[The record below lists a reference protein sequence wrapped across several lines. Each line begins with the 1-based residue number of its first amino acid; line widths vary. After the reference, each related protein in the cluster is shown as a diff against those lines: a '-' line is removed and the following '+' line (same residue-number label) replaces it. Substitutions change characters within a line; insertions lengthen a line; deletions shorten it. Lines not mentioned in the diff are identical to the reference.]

1 MKLELTTDEPVYIAP
16 RSMSPEERKACE
28 EYIEK
33 SLKDDVIEKI
43 SENGSAYSSPM
54 FLVYEGKAHRPWRC
68 VIDYKGLNSVTRK
81 ELENLESILLGMKDV
96 EVMTTIDLKAGFH
109 QIPVAEEDRLFD
121 NMRPMAI

>member
-16 RSMSPEERKACE
+16 RSMSPEE
-28 EYIEK
+28 K
-33 SLKDDVIEKI
+33 SMRRVHREILKDDVIEKI